1 MNRSV
6 SYEEMIRMNINE
18 KRRKNYED
26 VKSRLSEMEHE
37 EFMEIIDEVFR
48 LIEVQ
53 DKNPKNDDFEYF
65 FELRENI
72 ELYELLLLELSKRKN
87 QAIANY
93 QDYL

>member
-1 MNRSV
+1 
-6 SYEEMIRMNINE
+6 MNINE

>member
-1 MNRSV
+1 
-6 SYEEMIRMNINE
+6 MNINE

-37 EFMEIIDEVFR
+37 EFMEIIDKVFR
-48 LIEVQ
+48 LIEAQ

-72 ELYELLLLELSKRKN
+72 ELYELLLLELSKRKK

-93 QDYL
+93 QDCL

>member
-1 MNRSV
+1 
-6 SYEEMIRMNINE
+6 MNINE
-18 KRRKNYED
+18 KRKKNYED

-37 EFMEIIDEVFR
+37 EFMEIIDKVFR
-48 LIEVQ
+48 LIEAQ

-72 ELYELLLLELSKRKN
+72 GFYELLLLELSKRKN

-93 QDYL
+93 QDCL

>member
-1 MNRSV
+1 
-6 SYEEMIRMNINE
+6 MNIKE

-37 EFMEIIDEVFR
+37 EFMEIIDKVFR
-48 LIEVQ
+48 LIEAQ

-72 ELYELLLLELSKRKN
+72 GLYELLLLELSKRKN

-93 QDYL
+93 QDCL

>member
-1 MNRSV
+1 
-6 SYEEMIRMNINE
+6 MNINE

-37 EFMEIIDEVFR
+37 EFMEIIDKVFR
-48 LIEVQ
+48 LIEAQ

-65 FELRENI
+65 FELRGNI